1 MNSKN
6 ISVGDLV
13 YIVSST
19 SSKVLKNL
27 GPGIVISKTISSPN
41 NIECLDLLYN
51 IEKKFKDLA
60 LPILD
65 KTTSEYS
72 VNFVNMIRNFLY
84 KIEEYP

>member
-41 NIECLDLLYN
+41 NIECKSPEQETCVLLWRG
-51 IEKKFKDLA
+51 E
-60 LPILD
+60 
-65 KTTSEYS
+65 
-72 VNFVNMIRNFLY
+72 
-84 KIEEYP
+84 IEEHVDPDWIISASDITQS